1 MCMVKLR
8 NALSAGCEMEV
19 QDVIATIEK
28 GLHMQ
33 CCLSDPLEIV
43 YTAWSVTQALQL
55 NETERAIGKN
65 ENVSP
70 KHCCATFSPME
81 TTHSTRT
88 TP

>member
-1 MCMVKLR
+1 MLMLR
-8 NALSAGCEMEV
+8 NDLSAGCEMEV

-28 GLHMQ
+28 RLHMH

-43 YTAWSVTQALQL
+43 YTAWSVTEAL

-65 ENVSP
+65 ENISP
-70 KHCCATFSPME
+70 KHSCATFSPME
-81 TTHSTRT
+81 TTTAACTRT